1 MIVTVE
7 DASIVGGFGSA
18 ILEFMNEH
26 QYKANVK
33 VLGIP
38 DTIIEHGT
46 LKELQHE
53 CHYDANAIADAV
65 KDLLGK
71 KIVAEV

>member
-1 MIVTVE
+1 
-7 DASIVGGFGSA
+7 
-18 ILEFMNEH
+18 
-26 QYKANVK
+26 
-33 VLGIP
+33 
-38 DTIIEHGT
+38 